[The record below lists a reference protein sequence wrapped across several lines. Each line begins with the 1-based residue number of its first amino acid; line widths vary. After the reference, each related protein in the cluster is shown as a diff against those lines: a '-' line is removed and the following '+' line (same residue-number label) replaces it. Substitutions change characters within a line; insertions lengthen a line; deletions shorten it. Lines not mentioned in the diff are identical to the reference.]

1 MPDSITLAFSIEQT
15 LFDRLRASSKADFA
29 TRAISLSV

>member
-1 MPDSITLAFSIEQT
+1 LAFSIEQT
-15 LFDRLRASSKADFA
+15 LLPRRFRAISKAERA

>member
-15 LFDRLRASSKADFA
+15 LLPRLRASSKAERA